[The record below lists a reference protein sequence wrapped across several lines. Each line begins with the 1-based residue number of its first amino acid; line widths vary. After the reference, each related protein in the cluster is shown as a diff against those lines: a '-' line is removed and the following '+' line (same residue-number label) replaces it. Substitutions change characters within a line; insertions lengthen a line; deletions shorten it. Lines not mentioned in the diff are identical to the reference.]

1 MIQSINNNINFKAIR
16 LVEQSKFSESQKNVA
31 KDIQSKLG
39 KKGKKNDFVIEPL
52 DKDIVELSEV
62 YNVKEKGIGIDK
74 YIEYNNPMLIGRY
87 NEEDPFNYDDYIN
100 KVKETNRQTINAL
113 LGTIGYIGLVCL
125 TLFLSNPKP
134 NKVIKQAENT
144 ITAVKDSVQNTS
156 KDTINIFIGK
166 LIK

>member
-1 MIQSINNNINFKAIR
+1 MIHSINNINFKAVR

-39 KKGKKNDFVIEPL
+39 KKGEKNDFVIEPL

-62 YNVKEKGIGIDK
+62 YNVKEKGLGIDK
-74 YIEYNNPMLIGRY
+74 YIEYNNPILIGRY
-87 NEEDPFNYDDYIN
+87 DKEHPFNYDDYIN
-100 KVKETNRQTINAL
+100 VVKDVNKKTINGL
-113 LGTIGYIGLVCL
+113 LGTIVYIGAVCL
-125 TLFLSNPKP
+125 MLFLSNPKP
-134 NKVIKQAENT
+134 NKAINQTKDS

-156 KDTINIFIGK
+156 KDTVNIFIGK